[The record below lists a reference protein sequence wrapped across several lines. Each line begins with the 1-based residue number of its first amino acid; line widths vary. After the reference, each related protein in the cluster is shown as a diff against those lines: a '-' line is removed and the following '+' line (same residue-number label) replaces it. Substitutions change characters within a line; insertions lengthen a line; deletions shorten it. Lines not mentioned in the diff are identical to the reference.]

1 MTPLSPSD
9 RAFAIDKAQ
18 LTMTSL
24 ASNIRAAEWLPY
36 ALPSGRSSRS
46 GVFVCVGA
54 GPSLSATGPE
64 LARLQREGALI
75 CTVNTALAAVNKY
88 VVPDVVLAREVVDV
102 SSHLRHPAGLRVLD
116 ISASPKVWDAA
127 IAMGPTAFF
136 CPYVEVACTLGVRPM
151 FGGPAALTALVQLV
165 QEWGAAR
172 IVLVGCDLAL
182 ADDGKSYADG
192 SAFSGQKAAVDPVSG
207 VATNSGDGFDAKTSQ
222 HLAAGLRAYPRQEST
237 IVIDRY
243 GGGSIRTT
251 PQWADQ
257 IPWLEEFARR
267 HPDIECVDA
276 TGSGAR
282 KGGWI
287 ERPIGDV
294 DGLGR
299 DLVDSDEPIC
309 LASVPALE
317 RINPAKH
324 AAAIAAIAAQCR
336 TTLDVCANVVDPE
349 GTIVAVPGYLEGAD
363 VVDLAAAGELVLNRE
378 KRGSVVDKIKGAYGS
393 SLPNAAKAIL
403 TSLGE
408 NT

>member
-24 ASNIRAAEWLPY
+24 ATNIRAAEGLPY
-36 ALPSGRSSRS
+36 ALPTERGPRS

-54 GPSLSATGPE
+54 GPSLSTTGPE
-64 LARLQREGALI
+64 LARLQREGAVI
-75 CTVNTALAAVNKY
+75 ATVNTALAAVNRY

-116 ISASPKVWDAA
+116 LSASPKVWEVA
-127 IAMGPTAFF
+127 IAQGPTAFF
-136 CPYVEVACTLGVRPM
+136 CPYVEVAATLGVRPM

-165 QEWGAAR
+165 QEWGASR

-192 SAFSGQKAAVDPVSG
+192 SAFSGQKVTIDASG
-207 VATNSGDGFDAKTSQ
+207 TATNGGAGFDAKTSQ

-257 IPWLEEFARR
+257 IPWLSDFAAR

-276 TGSGAR
+276 TGAGAR
-282 KGGWI
+282 KSGWEETHI
-287 ERPIGDV
+287 TERHN
-294 DGLGR
+294 DGVHAVYG
-299 DLVDSDEPIC
+299 EPTR
-309 LASVPALE
+309 VPSLPLIPPS
-317 RINPAKH
+317 RH
-324 AAAIAAIAAQCR
+324 AALRSDLARQAR
-336 TTLDVCANVVDPE
+336 TTLDICANVVDPE
-349 GTIVAVPGYLEGAD
+349 GTIVAVPGYLDGAD
-363 VVDLAAAGELVLNRE
+363 VVDLAAAGALVLNRE
-378 KRGSVVDKIKGAYGS
+378 KRGSVVDKIRGAYGEA
-393 SLPNAAKAIL
+393 LPGAARAIIAAL
-403 TSLGE
+403 EGT
-408 NT
+408 